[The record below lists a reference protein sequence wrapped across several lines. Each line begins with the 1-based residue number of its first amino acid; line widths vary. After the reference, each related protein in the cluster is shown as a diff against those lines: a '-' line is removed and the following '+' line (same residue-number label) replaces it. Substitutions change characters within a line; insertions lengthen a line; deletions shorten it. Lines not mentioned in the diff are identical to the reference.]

1 MGPEFFSI
9 IAERIFFIKEKLIC
23 CLLDMF
29 YKIVENRC
37 NVNRLREIRMKDLL
51 NLFRWQDALDIFIL
65 TYIFYRLYLWLRKKK
80 ALRMILGILA
90 LPLFYLF
97 AQWIDLPLSVWGLQ
111 NLWPV
116 IVIILVVIFQ
126 QEIREVL
133 GNISLPSFFFGRL
146 EGLTSKTIDHI
157 TEAAFQMANRKIG
170 GLIVLQRGDDLE
182 EIIRE
187 KTLLD
192 AEINEDILVSIFN
205 SQSPLHD
212 GAVIIQRG
220 RIQYAA
226 ALLPLSK
233 STSLPKEW
241 GTRHRAGVGITEV
254 SDGDCII
261 ISEERGEVL
270 LASKG
275 AVEKKQGKE
284 DLKKSLADLTPMGDT
299 KDKEWT
305 WPKKLFKDIP
315 IKVLFLLLVCLL
327 WVFVIGVRQGEV
339 SFNIPIEYYS
349 MPQNLEIVGEPPK
362 EVNVRVRGSQRL
374 LSSIK
379 PDYVRVQVNLS
390 NAHVGT
396 NQIALS
402 EASIATRPGITIT
415 SFYPRNIKLVLSPV
429 SNSNRNRKP

>member
-1 MGPEFFSI
+1 
-9 IAERIFFIKEKLIC
+9 
-23 CLLDMF
+23 
-29 YKIVENRC
+29 
-37 NVNRLREIRMKDLL
+37 MKDLL

-80 ALRMILGILA
+80 ALRMILAILA

-97 AQWIDLPLSVWGLQ
+97 AQWIDLPFSVWGLQ

-133 GNISLPSFFFGRL
+133 GNISLPSFFFGRI
-146 EGLTSKTIDHI
+146 EGLSSKTIDHI
-157 TEAAFQMANRKIG
+157 AEAAFQMANRKIG
-170 GLIVLQRGDDLE
+170 GLIVLQRGDNLE

-192 AEINEDILVSIFN
+192 SEINEDILISIFN

-212 GAVIIQRG
+212 GAVIVEGG
-220 RIQYAA
+220 RIRYAA

-233 STSLPKEW
+233 SSSLPKEW

-261 ISEERGEVL
+261 ISEERREVL
-270 LASKG
+270 LASNG
-275 AVEKKQGKE
+275 VVEKKKGKE
-284 DLKKSLADLTPMGDT
+284 DLKKSLADLAPMGDT
-299 KDKEWT
+299 KDKERT
-305 WPKKLFKDIP
+305 WPKKIFKDTP

-327 WVFVIGVRQGEV
+327 WIFVIGVRQGEV
-339 SFNIPIEYYS
+339 SFNVPIEYYS

-362 EVNVRVRGSQRL
+362 EVNVRVKGSQRL
-374 LSSIK
+374 LSSVK

-390 NAHVGT
+390 NAHKGT

-402 EASIATRPGITIT
+402 EASITTRPGITI
-415 SFYPRNIKLVLSPV
+415 SNLYPRNIKLVLSPI
-429 SNSNRNRKP
+429 SNSMKKP